1 MSDCFMK
8 DIRQHEGNSADR
20 GNCQDIIRPASLNRV
35 HWPPPPV
42 VQYENAAAPQ
52 RVPPCGRD
60 GIDEIVTATGLFLAG
75 RFLKI
80 ARGAGLQDCGRHH
93 THDQYL
99 SRDAMRQFVQSRILL
114 RLSGPA
120 AALVMLLNPPCQAQ
134 FQKFGLE
141 GDTVFSLRRYGVK
154 LYAGTQRGAFAR
166 SLISPDSAWRAIG
179 LKGKRIRA
187 IYPHD
192 YPPIG
197 YAVTAG
203 ILHPAGDTDSTLTFC
218 TFFSDT
224 AWAPTDTGMDR
235 TRFRYV
241 GSADGFPSLAI
252 CGETFV
258 TTSTVLYR
266 RGGPVWEPV
275 LDLGVAKLN
284 VVRTR
289 VTGPNT
295 GMVYVGGETGI
306 FAPFIKYST
315 DKGTTWSDATLPYHG
330 DDACY
335 AFTFDPADT
344 SRMYAGME
352 GSVLESTDRGRSW
365 STSGL
370 SGTSFYFF
378 ALAADFITV
387 YAGGAANTGPG
398 RFGLYRSTDRG
409 AQWLPV
415 SITDSLGGILSLE
428 MMPTAIPEVNALF
441 VGTEGSGVLLY
452 PGAPVSVPPPS
463 ILAGF
468 VLEQS
473 YPNPFN
479 PKTVIGFSVPAATDV
494 RLSVFDLLGREVAV
508 LVNGKI
514 SPGRHQA
521 EFDATALPSGVYFYR
536 LRAGSFVETKKA
548 VLIR

>member
-1 MSDCFMK
+1 M
-8 DIRQHEGNSADR
+8 R
-20 GNCQDIIRPASLNRV
+20 
-35 HWPPPPV
+35 PV
-42 VQYENAAAPQ
+42 VA
-52 RVPPCGRD
+52 
-60 GIDEIVTATGLFLAG
+60 LL
-75 RFLKI
+75 
-80 ARGAGLQDCGRHH
+80 
-93 THDQYL
+93 
-99 SRDAMRQFVQSRILL
+99 ILL
-114 RLSGPA
+114 SPL
-120 AALVMLLNPPCQAQ
+120 CHAQ

-166 SLISPDSAWRAIG
+166 SLISPDSGWRAIG

-187 IYPHD
+187 IYPHN
-192 YPPIG
+192 YGPIG

-203 ILHPAGDTDSTLTFC
+203 IEHLAGDTDSALTYC
-218 TFFSDT
+218 TFYSDT

-241 GSADGFPSLAI
+241 GSADGFPSLAV

-275 LDLGVAKLN
+275 LDLGLAKLN
-284 VVRTR
+284 VVRTQE
-289 VTGPNT
+289 TGANT
-295 GMVYVGGETGI
+295 GMVYVGGETAI
-306 FAPFIKYST
+306 LAPFIKYST
-315 DKGTTWSDATLPYHG
+315 DKGATWSGATLPYHG

-344 SRMYAGME
+344 SGMYAGME
-352 GSVLESTDRGRSW
+352 GSVLVSTDRGRSW

-370 SGTSFYFF
+370 SGTSFYYF
-378 ALAADFITV
+378 ALAADFVTV

-398 RFGLYRSTDRG
+398 RFGLYRSVDKG
-409 AQWLPV
+409 AKWTPV

-428 MMPTAIPEVNALF
+428 MMPTAVPEVYTLF
-441 VGTEGSGVLLY
+441 IGTEGTGVLLY
-452 PGAPVSVPPPS
+452 AGAPASVPPSS
-463 ILAGF
+463 IPAGF

-479 PKTVIGFSVPAATDV
+479 PKTVIGFSLPVATDV
-494 RLSVFDLLGREVAV
+494 RLSVYDLLGREVAV
-508 LVNGKI
+508 LVNGNV
-514 SPGRHQA
+514 SPGPHQA
-521 EFDATALPSGVYFYR
+521 EFDATELMSGVYFYR

-548 VLIR
+548 ILIR

>member
-1 MSDCFMK
+1 
-8 DIRQHEGNSADR
+8 
-20 GNCQDIIRPASLNRV
+20 
-35 HWPPPPV
+35 
-42 VQYENAAAPQ
+42 
-52 RVPPCGRD
+52 
-60 GIDEIVTATGLFLAG
+60 
-75 RFLKI
+75 
-80 ARGAGLQDCGRHH
+80 
-93 THDQYL
+93 
-99 SRDAMRQFVQSRILL
+99 MRQFVQSRIILP
-114 RLSGPA
+114 LSGPA

-166 SLISPDSAWRAIG
+166 SLISPDSTWRSIG

-192 YPPIG
+192 YTPIS

-203 ILHPAGDTDSTLTFC
+203 IEHLGGDPDSALTYC
-218 TFFSDT
+218 TFYSDT
-224 AWAPTDTGMDR
+224 AWTPTDTGMDR

-241 GSADGFPSLAI
+241 GSADGFPSLAV

-258 TTSTVLYR
+258 TTSAVLYR

-275 LDLGVAKLN
+275 LDLGLAKLN
-284 VVRTR
+284 VVRAHE
-289 VTGPNT
+289 TGPTT
-295 GMVYVGGETGI
+295 GLVYVGGETGI

-315 DKGTTWSDATLPYHG
+315 DKGATWSDATLPYHG

-344 SRMYAGME
+344 SGMYAGME
-352 GSVLESTDRGRSW
+352 GSVLVSTDRGRSW

-398 RFGLYRSTDRG
+398 RFGLYRSENKG
-409 AQWLPV
+409 AKWAPV

-441 VGTEGSGVLLY
+441 VGTEGTGVLLY
-452 PGAPVSVPPPS
+452 TGAPVSVPPLS
-463 ILAGF
+463 IPAGF
-468 VLEQS
+468 ELEQS

-479 PKTVIGFSVPAATDV
+479 PKTVIGFSLPVSTDV
-494 RLSVFDLLGREVAV
+494 RLSVYDPLGREVAV
-508 LVNGKI
+508 LVNGKL
-514 SPGRHQA
+514 SPGQHQA

-536 LRAGSFVETKKA
+536 LRAGNFVQTKKA
-548 VLIR
+548 VLTR